1 MTKLHS
7 ILGSVVI
14 VQACIKS
21 ALDQALNIDYLP
33 QMTVK
38 PLVFL
43 LEVLY
48 PELTELV
55 DGWSVMVEHENDK
68 HFINSVNSARQVM
81 ANETLIDVDG
91 MFGFTYFQILAKPDK
106 QIWLNM
112 MPCQIFRYYF
122 SDIALGRRVFSQVYT
137 KLYL

>member
-1 MTKLHS
+1 MRCESLWAETVEATKGLEVRKGMTKLHS

-55 DGWSVMVEHENDK
+55 DG
-68 HFINSVNSARQVM
+68 
-81 ANETLIDVDG
+81 
-91 MFGFTYFQILAKPDK
+91 
-106 QIWLNM
+106 
-112 MPCQIFRYYF
+112 
-122 SDIALGRRVFSQVYT
+122 
-137 KLYL
+137 